1 MASHKALQG
10 FAEMDPWLWTHTLQ
24 TPLTVMSGGGNQALE
39 MYSLPTHRGCTLEAD
54 ELSRAPAK
62 ARLPV
67 RLFLLEGSADLQTA
81 DAVASA
87 QW

>member
-39 MYSLPTHRGCTLEAD
+39 MYSLPTYKRVQAG
-54 ELSRAPAK
+54 SR
-62 ARLPV
+62 
-67 RLFLLEGSADLQTA
+67 
-81 DAVASA
+81 
-87 QW
+87 